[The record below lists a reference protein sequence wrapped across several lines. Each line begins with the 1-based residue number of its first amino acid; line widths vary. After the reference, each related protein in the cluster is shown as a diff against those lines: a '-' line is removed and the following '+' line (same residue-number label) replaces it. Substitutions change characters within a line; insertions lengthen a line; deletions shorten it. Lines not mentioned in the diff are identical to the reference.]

1 MPNFLVGDE
10 QGHLKLLEHRHES
23 FPDGK
28 NYRLTT
34 LSQRSAEQQKMVVNP
49 DLGGTKAVRFR
60 ADIHIIYSTNEE
72 QVISGYS
79 DGTVILST
87 FHGGDRTSVTTEEW
101 RSTCFKPDS
110 SYIGLASSKK

>member
-10 QGHLKLLEHRHES
+10 QGHLKLLEHRHEP

-34 LSQRSAEQQKMVVNP
+34 LSQRSAEQQKIVVNP

-60 ADIHIIYSTNEE
+60 ADIHIIFIRQMKS
-72 QVISGYS
+72 
-79 DGTVILST
+79 
-87 FHGGDRTSVTTEEW
+87 R
-101 RSTCFKPDS
+101 
-110 SYIGLASSKK
+110 